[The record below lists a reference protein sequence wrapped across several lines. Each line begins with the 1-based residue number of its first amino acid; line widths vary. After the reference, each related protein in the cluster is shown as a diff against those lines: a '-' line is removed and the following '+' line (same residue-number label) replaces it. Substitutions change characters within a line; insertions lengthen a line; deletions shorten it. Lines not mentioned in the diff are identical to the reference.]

1 MIFRQ
6 FFDLPSSTYTYLI
19 SSGKGREALIIDPVF
34 EKTDQYIQLLKQLE
48 LKLVKVIDTHIH
60 ADHISGLSDLRD
72 KTKCIT
78 LMGEHAPA
86 DVVSMTVKD
95 NETINIENIQLISLY
110 TPGHTDDSY
119 SFVMEDRIF
128 TGDTLLIKGTGRTDF
143 QNGNP
148 YDQYNSL
155 FERILKLPEDTFIYP
170 AHDYKGENVSTIG
183 EEKKYNPRLQV
194 TSSQEYANIMNNL
207 NLDDPKLMDIAIPA
221 NKSMGITYETQKK
234 LNGISY
240 DRLKHLSQKSD
251 CILSIR
257 VQKVTK
263 SNFFFGKGTVAA
275 LMERLGL
282 EGFTEDSTDND
293 IFAEGISLKRNKE
306 KIVEFGI
313 VKQKV
318 TKELDV
324 DAEIFF
330 ADFNWDAVLKQISTK
345 NFKLKPIAKFQAAQR
360 DFALLLDNS
369 VRFGDLQNAAFNT
382 EKKFLKAVT
391 LFDVYKGKNLP
402 EGKKSYA
409 LSFTI
414 QDEEK
419 TLTDKQIDKI
429 MGKLQQKF
437 ENEFGATLR

>member
-6 FFDLPSSTYTYLI
+6 FFDHPSSTYTYLI
-19 SSGKGREALIIDPVF
+19 SSGKGREALIIDPVL
-34 EKTDQYIQLLKQLE
+34 EKSDQYIQLLKQLQ

-95 NETINIENIQLISLY
+95 NETINIEKIELISLY

-119 SFVMEDRIF
+119 SFLMKDRIF

-183 EEKKYNPRLQV
+183 EEKNYNPRLQV

-207 NLDDPKLMDIAIPA
+207 NLGDPKLMDIAIPI
-221 NKSMGITYETQKK
+221 NKSKGMTYETQKK

-240 DRLKHLSQKSD
+240 DQLKVLLQKNDCLLIDLRENSEIKDKPSINNSLNIPYSQLQEYLQTNKD
-251 CILSIR
+251 IL
-257 VQKVTK
+257 
-263 SNFFFGKGTVAA
+263 
-275 LMERLGL
+275 E
-282 EGFTEDSTDND
+282 
-293 IFAEGISLKRNKE
+293 
-306 KIVEFGI
+306 
-313 VKQKV
+313 
-318 TKELDV
+318 
-324 DAEIFF
+324 
-330 ADFNWDAVLKQISTK
+330 
-345 NFKLKPIAKFQAAQR
+345 
-360 DFALLLDNS
+360 
-369 VRFGDLQNAAFNT
+369 
-382 EKKFLKAVT
+382 EKKIIFYCAVGQRSSLAIQICKT
-391 LFDVYKGKNLP
+391 YKINKIFHLIGGINNL
-402 EGKKSYA
+402 
-409 LSFTI
+409 
-414 QDEEK
+414 
-419 TLTDKQIDKI
+419 
-429 MGKLQQKF
+429 
-437 ENEFGATLR
+437 